1 LPGNRR
7 LVWGCALV
15 AVVALILAGRLSAMA
30 TLFLG
35 TWVPL
40 PLLIVGWRQGTGPA
54 ALLAGA
60 GTLVILAFNPGLTV
74 FQDDLGLWLLLLLG
88 LVLTV
93 CRQRG
98 WTPGAAIMFATA
110 ALGVLSLVWFVA
122 LAYFQGLSPP
132 AFWEQKA
139 QEIIR
144 ALMGT
149 LEQSGMEVSDL
160 RVMGFPRGDMQNLLV
175 QVLPGLALL
184 NIALVAWVNVLAIM
198 KVAQWRGWGDPGA
211 PLAQWTCPEWLV
223 FCLVAA
229 GFALLAPP
237 AWVRVA
243 GLNLLLIVGFAYFGQ
258 GIAVIAALLLRYQAP
273 WGLRFLVYVLAFVNP
288 VIIMVMILGLMDLWL
303 DFRRLQP
310 PREA

>member
-1 LPGNRR
+1 MPGSRR

-15 AVVALILAGRLSAMA
+15 ALVALVLVGRTSALA

-54 ALLAGA
+54 ALVAA
-60 GTLVILAFNPGLTV
+60 ACALVILALNPGLAV
-74 FQDDLGLWLLLLLG
+74 FQEELGLWLLLLLG
-88 LVLTV
+88 LMLTV

-98 WTPGAAIMFATA
+98 WNAGSAIMLATVT
-110 ALGVLSLVWFVA
+110 LGILSLVGFMA
-122 LAYFQGLSPP
+122 LAYVQGLSPA
-132 AFWEQKA
+132 AFWEQKS

-144 ALMGT
+144 AMTAT

-175 QVLPGLALL
+175 QVLPALALINL
-184 NIALVAWVNVLAIM
+184 ALVAWVNVLVVTQA
-198 KVAQWRGWGDPGA
+198 ARRWGWGDPGE
-211 PLAQWTCPEWLV
+211 PLAQWTCPDWLV

-237 AWVRVA
+237 AWMRMA
-243 GLNLLLIVGFAYFGQ
+243 GLNLLVIVGFAYFCQ
-258 GIAVIAALLLRYQAP
+258 GLAVIAALLQRYHAP
-273 WGLRFLVYVLAFVNP
+273 WGLRFLFYVLAFVNP
-288 VIIMVMILGLMDLWL
+288 VILMVMILGLMDLWL

-310 PREA
+310 PREV